1 MSAEMVV
8 SITDCALAAYS
19 GSLAW
24 NLLSRQTEMRR
35 TRYWFAIVL
44 GSIALSSLL
53 GGISHGFVS
62 EEARRLG
69 ALLWRA
75 ALVAIGP
82 GAVGLWML
90 ASMLLFRPTR
100 VERARVLGLIALA
113 IYTGV
118 VLFEYQD
125 FMIALAMY
133 LPAVIMLLVG
143 FAVHLRGNSFSTS
156 GLIAMVLMLT
166 AGLLQYLRVSL
177 HPVYFNHDA
186 VYRLVQ
192 AIAVFFLYRT
202 AIRWLEPSGSKVPV
216 LKSQPLIAKIG

>member
-8 SITDCALAAYS
+8 SITDFALAAYS
-19 GSLAW
+19 GALAW

-44 GSIALSSLL
+44 SSIALSSLL
-53 GGISHGFVS
+53 GGISHGFVP
-62 EEARRLG
+62 EEAGRLG

-75 ALVAIGP
+75 TLMAVGP
-82 GAVGLWML
+82 AAVGLWML

-100 VERARVLGLIALA
+100 VEVARVLGLIALA

-125 FMIALAMY
+125 FMIALVMY

-143 FAVHLRGNSFSTS
+143 FAVHLRRSAFSTS
-156 GLIAMVLMLT
+156 GLVAMVLTLT

-177 HPVYFNHDA
+177 HPVYFNYNA
-186 VYRLVQ
+186 VYHLVQ

-202 AIRWLEPSGSKVPV
+202 AIRWLEPNGSKLQV